1 MVIEGRS
8 IWGVLTRMGIMKLSR
23 GLGMFYILIWVVVT
37 CCVHMQ
43 TCVQFTHKIRVL
55 YCKLC
60 LRKQALKLPMA
71 CRCLWNEAM
80 PLTTTLPDVPP
91 TYPRTSSPTKCP
103 LPFPQL
109 HPAWR
114 SQFAL
119 VWRESGSVRIP
130 PSDGKETCKEMP
142 VICFSRVMSVPM
154 CVHAATALWWNAS
167 PPGSLPRPLL
177 PPQVGFHPHSSLLL
191 CDTDPTVLSLLNWLS
206 YPLRAETLSVLFPP
220 HLIIRA

>member
-1 MVIEGRS
+1 MVIEGKS

-23 GLGMFYILIWVVVT
+23 GLEMFYSLMWVVVM

-60 LRKQALKLPMA
+60 LRKQALKLPVA
-71 CRCLWNEAM
+71 SRCLWNEAM
-80 PLTTTLPDVPP
+80 PLTIALPDVPP
-91 TYPRTSSPTKCP
+91 THPSTSSPTKCP

-119 VWRESGSVRIP
+119 TWRESGSVRIP

-142 VICFSRVMSVPM
+142 VISVSPEWCQYPCAFM
-154 CVHAATALWWNAS
+154 QQQLSDEMLLLQEAFPDLCPHPREAFIPTALCFFVT
-167 PPGSLPRPLL
+167 LILL
-177 PPQVGFHPHSSLLL
+177 F
-191 CDTDPTVLSLLNWLS
+191 
-206 YPLRAETLSVLFPP
+206 
-220 HLIIRA
+220 